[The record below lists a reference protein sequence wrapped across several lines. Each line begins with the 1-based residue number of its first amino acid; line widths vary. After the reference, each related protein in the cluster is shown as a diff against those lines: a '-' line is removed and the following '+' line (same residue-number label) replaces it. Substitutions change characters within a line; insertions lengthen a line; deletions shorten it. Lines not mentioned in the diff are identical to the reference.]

1 MEMKTKKK
9 YVAPKMTVIET
20 SPTSILAGSG
30 PEPQALDVSNDDYTP
45 TGDEGYW
52 GD

>member
-1 MEMKTKKK
+1 METKTKKK

-30 PEPQALDVSNDDYTP
+30 PDSQALGISNDDYTP
-45 TGDEGYW
+45 VGDEGYW

>member
-20 SPTSILAGSG
+20 SPTSILAGS
-30 PEPQALDVSNDDYTP
+30 PDPQALDVSNGDYMP

>member
-1 MEMKTKKK
+1 METKTKKK

-20 SPTSILAGSG
+20 SPTSILAGS
-30 PEPQALDVSNDDYTP
+30 PDPQQVIGISNDDYTP
-45 TGDEGYW
+45 VGDEGYW

>member
-1 MEMKTKKK
+1 METKTKKK

-30 PEPQALDVSNDDYTP
+30 PESAIDINNGDYTP